1 MRATATLVEEQ
12 LRELRAALAH
22 AEFDARPV
30 ASSSSRADRR
40 LRPADAEWWD
50 AAASA
55 SASRRL
61 QSYQSADVYI
71 KKAARRVAAHR
82 KWHAPDSAQAKA
94 AREACTRALDDLRLA
109 SLVLQERHE
118 EDAERIR
125 RARGGTGASRVDDG
139 ADAEFDDAEFAAA
152 AAAAPRD
159 DDARR
164 DAAARLRA
172 EIEPLVAAVDA
183 SVQRLRRDAKAAAAE
198 SRREFH
204 RERDGER
211 VAANAADA
219 DADANV
225 SSSPRGRRRE
235 REPDARLVDEL
246 RRASSANEE
255 LRDELRRAREDAAAT
270 RSSAS
275 RDAARAEAAFA
286 AAAAAAAAADDE
298 MVTLRKESARW
309 RAMYDALREDAGRGV
324 SAAEADALRLA
335 VKHAED
341 RHRRELMLLGVEH
354 GNAHASLR
362 RSLAD
367 AERRWADLAPR
378 LDRAE
383 RRAEAAEAA
392 LAEET
397 ARREAAEA
405 ESARNRGDA
414 SRAAKAEAAAADDAR
429 AADARANDEVDRAE
443 RRYRDELKTRLELE
457 RRLER
462 AEEDATRDWRVLAAE
477 EVTRRAREEA
487 AAERERADALQREL
501 DEARRKIIEGD
512 ARRAGEALAAAKRDD
527 TGGGAA

>member
-22 AEFDARPV
+22 AEFDAPPV
-30 ASSSSRADRR
+30 APSSSRADRR

-71 KKAARRVAAHR
+71 KKAAKRVAAHR

-94 AREACTRALDDLRLA
+94 AREACTGALDDLRLA
-109 SLVLQERHE
+109 SLVLQERHQ

-125 RARGGTGASRVDDG
+125 RARSGTDVSRVDDG
-139 ADAEFDDAEFAAA
+139 ADDERDAEFDDA
-152 AAAAPRD
+152 
-159 DDARR
+159 ARR

-204 RERDGER
+204 NERERER
-211 VAANAADA
+211 NAANAVD
-219 DADANV
+219 V
-225 SSSPRGRRRE
+225 SSSPRRRE
-235 REPDARLVDEL
+235 CEPEARLVDEL

-270 RSSAS
+270 RTSAS
-275 RDAARAEAAFA
+275 RAEAALA
-286 AAAAAAAAADDE
+286 AAAAAAAAADAE

-405 ESARNRGDA
+405 ESARNRVDA
-414 SRAAKAEAAAADDAR
+414 SRSAKAEAAAADDAR
-429 AADARANDEVDRAE
+429 AADARANDEVERAE

-527 TGGGAA
+527 AGGGAA